1 MRHVFIINPA
11 AGKRDRTREY
21 TQKIHAALD
30 GRGEPFEILTSAAP
44 GDCAALA
51 RAAAAQGGE
60 VRLYACGGDGTL
72 NEVVNGAAE
81 FPNAAVTHFPGGSG
95 NDFIKSFSEQT
106 PFFELPRLLDAEE
119 ARLDL
124 IRCAGR
130 LAINVCSMGYDAR
143 IGTEI
148 GRYKRL
154 PLVTGKGAYIISAVV
169 NTIRGI
175 HRPYHVE
182 LDGETLDGEQ
192 TLICIGN
199 GRHYGGSFYP
209 LPGAELDDGL
219 LDVVLVR
226 GVSRLTVVRLIG
238 RYAKGG
244 YREVPE
250 LIRHCRCRSVRVVCR
265 EPEAVNLDGELL
277 MERDVT
283 FEALPGK
290 IRFFYP
296 RGLSYAPKEQE
307 TGENQREEKQTV

>member
-1 MRHVFIINPA
+1 M
-11 AGKRDRTREY
+11 
-21 TQKIHAALD
+21 D
-30 GRGEPFEILTSAAP
+30 GRGETFEILVSSAP
-44 GDCAALA
+44 GGCAELA
-51 RAAAAQGGE
+51 HAAAKKPGE
-60 VRLYACGGDGTL
+60 VRIYACGGDGTL

-81 FPNAAVTHFPGGSG
+81 FSNAAVTHFPGGSG
-95 NDFIKSFSEQT
+95 NDFVKSFSEQA

-119 ARLDL
+119 TRLDL

-130 LAINVCSMGYDAR
+130 YSINVCSMGYDAR

-148 GRYKRL
+148 GRYKRM
-154 PLVTGKGAYIISAVV
+154 PLVTGKGAYIISAAV

-182 LDGETLDGEQ
+182 IDGKTYDGEQ

-226 GVSRLTVVRLIG
+226 GVSRLTVLRLIG

-244 YREVPE
+244 YRELPD
-250 LIRHCRCRSVRVVCR
+250 LIQFHRCKSVRVVCAQ
-265 EPEAVNLDGELL
+265 PEAVNLDGELL
-277 MERDVT
+277 MEQDVT
-283 FEALPGK
+283 FQALPQK

-296 RGLSYAPKEQE
+296 RGLNYRPK
-307 TGENQREEKQTV
+307 K